1 MRWGRLARVVLVAGP
16 IHLSA
21 AASADPAR
29 DYVIHCQGC
38 HLVDGSA
45 TPGRVPALA
54 GSVGR
59 LARVPEGR
67 AYLAGVPG
75 AANAPLSDA
84 ALAALLNWL
93 LLHFDPAGTPPGF
106 APYTGE
112 EVARLRRPPL
122 TDVVAARQRVLEA
135 LARSEAGAAGPG
147 AVE

>member
-1 MRWGRLARVVLVAGP
+1 MRRSRQARVALVVGLL
-16 IHLSA
+16 HLSA

-38 HLVDGSA
+38 HLVDGRA

-54 GSVGR
+54 DGVGR

-67 AYLAGVPG
+67 AYLVGVPG

-93 LLHFDPAGTPPGF
+93 LPHFDPAGTPPGF
-106 APYTGE
+106 VPYTGE

-122 TDVVAARQRVLEA
+122 TDVVSARQRVLEA
-135 LARSEAGAAGPG
+135 LSRSGAGAAGPG
-147 AVE
+147 AAE